1 MMIVGLTGGIGSGK
15 STVARAFG
23 ERGIPWIDADDIAR
37 EIVAPGEAA
46 LEEIRQRHG
55 EAMLHEDGTL
65 NRTQLRELI
74 FRQPE
79 ERAWLE
85 SVTHP
90 RVRERI
96 LTHLE
101 RMQREGAPYVML
113 VSPLLFESGQNALVD
128 FTVVVDIPEDL
139 QLSRTLARDEVSET
153 QVRAILAA
161 QMPRDERRARANALI
176 DNSQDTAH
184 MRKQVAKL
192 DARLRSAPR

>member
-1 MMIVGLTGGIGSGK
+1 MIVGLTGGIGSGK

-23 ERGIPWIDADDIAR
+23 ERGIPCIDADDVAR
-37 EIVAPGEAA
+37 EVVAPGEPA

-55 EAMLHEDGTL
+55 EEVLHEDGTL
-65 NRTQLRELI
+65 NRARLRELI
-74 FRQPE
+74 FERPE
-79 ERAWLE
+79 ERTWLE

-96 LTHLE
+96 VTHLE
-101 RMQREGAPYVML
+101 QMQRQGPPYVLL
-113 VSPLLFESGQNALVD
+113 VSPLLFESGQDALVD
-128 FTVVVDIPEDL
+128 FTVVVDIPEAL

-161 QMPRDERRARANALI
+161 QMPHHERRARADALI

-184 MRKQVAKL
+184 MHEQVAKL
-192 DARLRSAPR
+192 DSRLRTAAH